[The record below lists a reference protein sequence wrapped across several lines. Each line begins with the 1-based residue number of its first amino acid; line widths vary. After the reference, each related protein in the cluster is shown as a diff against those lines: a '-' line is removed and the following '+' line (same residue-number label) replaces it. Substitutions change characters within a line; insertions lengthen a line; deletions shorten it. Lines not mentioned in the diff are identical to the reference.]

1 MERILRLSGH
11 PADGRMHVLHGLS
24 GAGKTAVALEVVTR
38 VRAVADRQSAG
49 PRIWWI
55 DARHPAAF
63 AAGMREVA
71 RQAGVGDEDVHAGH
85 VVDALWE
92 NLGRAPYRWLLIVD
106 GADDLSLLDGP
117 GRLAAGTGWLRPHHC
132 PDGLLLVT
140 TQSGIARLWGTGAS
154 LHAVGPLSTEEA
166 AGVLTDHAS
175 PAAGTPA
182 QACRLAQRLGRLPLA
197 LRMAASYL
205 AEANAMPAP
214 LRHPGTPMTFEAF
227 RAALDR
233 YGVGVDPAAA
243 VESTWQIS
251 MDLLHRQGLSHAS
264 ELVRVL
270 ASFSAAPIPYTL
282 LLQPGVL
289 MALPEFG
296 ALDSTAVW
304 RSLRELAA
312 LQLLELDEIPSR
324 HEGPLCVRLHPLIR
338 DLARR
343 GRQPR
348 AVIALMERVLQL
360 QEVRVP
366 PENPQAWPVW
376 RILAP
381 HALDLADVFQA
392 QDATFSPSERKT
404 CADAGELAARYL
416 QSQGLYGQARKG
428 FEQVLALRTEGDAD
442 ELDTAATRHNLALV
456 LHDLGELE
464 EAERLYEKVWQTL
477 CHARGP
483 QHSQTLTV
491 RHELG
496 RVLLDRGCLPQAQA
510 HLEAVLAVRDA
521 TDGTDSPNALATRHE
536 LARVLHRRRRMD
548 EARREYAHLLVL
560 RRRLSGEE
568 HPRTVT
574 VWHNY
579 ACVLHDMGLME
590 QAHLECEQ
598 ALAAQRTLYGED
610 HPDTL
615 ATGYLFAAILRA
627 RSLRGEA
634 DAVLSALHERSG
646 RLLGESHPL
655 TKDCAELLAR
665 WALQDPSAGP
675 GTGN

>member
-1 MERILRLSGH
+1 MERILRLTSR
-11 PADGRMHVLHGLS
+11 PADGRVHVLHGLS
-24 GAGKTAVALEVVTR
+24 GAGKTAIALEVVTR
-38 VRAVADRQSAG
+38 VRAVVDEQSAG
-49 PRIWWI
+49 RRIWWI

-71 RQAGVGDEDVHAGH
+71 RQAGVGDDEVQAGH

-92 NLGRAPYRWLLIVD
+92 NLARAPYRWLLIID
-106 GADDLSLLDGP
+106 GADDVSLLDGP
-117 GRLAAGTGWLRPHHC
+117 GRLAAGTGWIRPHHC

-140 TQSGIARLWGTGAS
+140 TQTGIARLWGTGAV
-154 LHAVGPLSTEEA
+154 LHEVGPLSTEDA
-166 AGVLTDHAS
+166 AVVLTDHVG
-175 PAAGTPA
+175 PAAGTQA
-182 QACRLAQRLGRLPLA
+182 QARRLAQRLGRLPLA
-197 LRMAASYL
+197 LCMAASYL

-214 LRHPGTPMTFEAF
+214 LRHPGAPVTFEAF

-243 VESTWQIS
+243 VESTWRIS
-251 MDLLHRQGLSHAS
+251 MDLLHRQGLSHAPQ
-264 ELVRVL
+264 LVKVL

-282 LLQPGVL
+282 LLQPAVL
-289 MALPEFG
+289 RALPEFV

-304 RSLRELAA
+304 RSLRELSA
-312 LQLLELDEIPSR
+312 LQLLELDENSPR

-343 GRQPR
+343 GHQPR
-348 AVIALMERVLQL
+348 VVIALMERVLQL
-360 QEVRVP
+360 EEVRVP

-376 RILAP
+376 KVLAP
-381 HALDLADVFQA
+381 HALDLVDVFQP
-392 QDATFSPSERKT
+392 QDDTFSRTERKT

-416 QSQGLYGQARKG
+416 QSQGLYTQARKG
-428 FEQVLALRTEGDAD
+428 FEQVLALRTQGDAD

-464 EAERLYEKVWQTL
+464 EAERLYEQVWQML
-477 CHARGP
+477 CRARGP
-483 QHSQTLTV
+483 QHSQSLTV

-521 TDGTDSPNALATRHE
+521 TDGAESPNALATRHE

-548 EARREYAHLLVL
+548 EARREYAHLLAL

-579 ACVLHDMGLME
+579 ACVLHDMGQME
-590 QAHLECEQ
+590 EAHLECER
-598 ALAAQRTLYGED
+598 ALAVQRTLYGED
-610 HPDTL
+610 HPDTM
-615 ATGYLFAAILRA
+615 ATAYLLAAILRA

-634 DAVLSALHERSG
+634 DAVLSALCERSG

-655 TKDCAELLAR
+655 TKDCAALLAQ
-665 WALQDPSAGP
+665 WSAHDRTVQGSAD
-675 GTGN
+675 